1 MLVQE
6 FGGDPANE
14 DAPKRGN
21 LSWRTDAT
29 EFGLRMALLHATQHC
44 AGARTKLNAI
54 LSDLKA
60 LEENEPHMHVVIFTQ
75 HQKTH
80 EKLVEDGDSGPL
92 ANQLVHLDMLVWT
105 EGQQYR
111 VSELTELLERSGFAG
126 VERLRTA
133 GYWSVVHGAKP

>member
-1 MLVQE
+1 MFAEDYPAGFDTVLLSQILHDWSFETGAELVAKA
-6 FGGDPANE
+6 FAALPPGG
-14 DAPKRGN
+14 R
-21 LSWRTDAT
+21 
-29 EFGLRMALLHATQHC
+29 
-44 AGARTKLNAI
+44 I
-54 LSDLKA
+54 
-60 LEENEPHMHVVIFTQ
+60 VI
-75 HQKTH
+75 H
-80 EKLVEDGDSGPL
+80 EKLVEDGDGGPL